1 MKDMKKIKELK
12 EKFDRGEISQEEI
25 DIETQR
31 KIANLYREE
40 IEEIRKDIDAIREE
54 ERFYDESI
62 ANLEEMIKE
71 KMEENNKKNK

>member
-31 KIANLYREE
+31 DIANLYRKE
-40 IEEIRKDIDAIREE
+40 IEKIRKNIEAIREE

-62 ANLEEMIKE
+62 ANLEEMIKDKKEE
-71 KMEENNKKNK
+71 KK